1 MASTAQDSAAKDS
14 VPRISFRTVI
24 LRAGKT
30 ATGIEVPAELV
41 AKLGASK
48 RPPVRVTVNGH
59 TYRSTVAVMG
69 GKFMVGV
76 SAENRAAAQVEGGDE
91 VDVELELDTA
101 PREVPVPADLA
112 AALDR
117 DPAARQ
123 RFDSLS
129 YSRRQAHVLSVE
141 GAKTD
146 ETRLRRI
153 ARVVDAVRGPA

>member
-1 MASTAQDSAAKDS
+1 
-14 VPRISFRTVI
+14 VPT
-24 LRAGKT
+24 
-30 ATGIEVPAELV
+30 ELV

-146 ETRLRRI
+146 ETPPAPHRQGGRCRSRT
-153 ARVVDAVRGPA
+153 RVICRDCKEVPG

>member
-1 MASTAQDSAAKDS
+1 M
-14 VPRISFRTVI
+14 P
-24 LRAGKT
+24 
-30 ATGIEVPAELV
+30 LV
-41 AKLGASK
+41 A
-48 RPPVRVTVNGH
+48 
-59 TYRSTVAVMG
+59 
-69 GKFMVGV
+69 
-76 SAENRAAAQVEGGDE
+76 AATDGDE

-146 ETRLRRI
+146 ETPPAPHRQGGRCRSRT
-153 ARVVDAVRGPA
+153 RVICRDCKEVPG